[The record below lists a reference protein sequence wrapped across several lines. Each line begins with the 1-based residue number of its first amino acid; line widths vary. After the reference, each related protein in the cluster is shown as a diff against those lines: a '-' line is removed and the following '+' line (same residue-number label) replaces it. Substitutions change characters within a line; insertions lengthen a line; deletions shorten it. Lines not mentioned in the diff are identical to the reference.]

1 MTLPVR
7 RPYARSVRPSWLT
20 CAPLLLDSLDWLSQM
35 VCAPACT
42 HTHAAAWRTALS
54 LCTPAPHVART
65 PSHRETLLTPA
76 CSSPCPPVV
85 INGSTVY
92 AGVQCTLYPRASSSA
107 ASVLASLSGL
117 TALAA
122 PASQLLDI
130 VISAISPA
138 ERVALV
144 VHRSPSAPP
153 PPASPDAALSVGGAD
168 AAAAALTTADG
179 IAPGALGAL
188 LVTLAVIGI
197 GGFCLCCWLRVQ
209 WRRPKGT
216 ASQQWPIGHEGHF
229 TSCGLQSVD
238 ASIELQQSVSATPYQ
253 GSQGACAVAS
263 TSPRRST
270 PAGASHI
277 VIAQQV
283 EALAPIRMLLRSFL
297 CRAAPESRQRA
308 PGFVRPVL
316 PATQVSASTANVGTV
331 ADVPTIVHQPF
342 GDPFPTV
349 APSDAMPLSEDAA
362 GGSSGKRWLSRG
374 VSDDEK
380 TTDHVSAPSMAAFHL
395 EKGQAIATKADAAG
409 TSFMSG
415 VAASCG
421 GDQGASSSGSTEYEE
436 MLAPISYQDV
446 SVSRI

>member
-1 MTLPVR
+1 MRRYCWTRSTGSHRWCAHLRARTRTLQLGAR
-7 RPYARSVRPSWLT
+7 R
-20 CAPLLLDSLDWLSQM
+20 APLSLG
-35 VCAPACT
+35 
-42 HTHAAAWRTALS
+42 
-54 LCTPAPHVART
+54 TPAPHATPT
-65 PSHRETLLTPA
+65 PSPHETLLTPA
-76 CSSPCPPVV
+76 SSPCRAVV

-122 PASQLLDI
+122 PASQLLGI

-168 AAAAALTTADG
+168 AVAAALTTADG

-229 TSCGLQSVD
+229 TSCGLHSVD
-238 ASIELQQSVSATPYQ
+238 ASIELQQPGSATPYQ

-263 TSPRRST
+263 TSPHRST

-277 VIAQQV
+277 LIAQQV
-283 EALAPIRMLLRSFL
+283 EALTPIRMLLRSFSG
-297 CRAAPESRQRA
+297 RAAPESRQRA
-308 PGFVRPVL
+308 PGFVGSVL
-316 PATQVSASTANVGTV
+316 PATQVSASTSNVGTV

-362 GGSSGKRWLSRG
+362 GGSNGKRRLSRG

-380 TTDHVSAPSMAAFHL
+380 TTDHVSAPRMAAFHL
-395 EKGQAIATKADAAG
+395 EKGQTIATKADTAG
-409 TSFMSG
+409 TSLSG
-415 VAASCG
+415 AAANCS
-421 GDQGASSSGSTEYEE
+421 GDQRASSSGSTEYEE